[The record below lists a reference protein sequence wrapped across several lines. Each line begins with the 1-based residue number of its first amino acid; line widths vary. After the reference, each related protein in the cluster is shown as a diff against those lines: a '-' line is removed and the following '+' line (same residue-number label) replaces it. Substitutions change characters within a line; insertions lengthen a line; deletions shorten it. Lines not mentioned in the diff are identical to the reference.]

1 MSSYYNRIEG
11 TLNTGQ
17 TARASDIHLI
27 QASIQDAFQRALID
41 ICGVGVVLGEEEE
54 ALKLY
59 PTTDHIDQSN
69 YSDDEENSLSFG
81 DIYLRQ
87 PIDIEKSSIET
98 IKLYMLNY
106 SNLNVTVYAEI
117 RNEDFNLVGETN
129 AILPP
134 TEENDFVAI
143 DFNFNLDHLA
153 LGKYYFVLRPVD
165 VSTIDLAKNGDE
177 DTIYDNVFPEMF
189 RVRYDNEGQYSNDGI
204 NTEDTT
210 FTNNIIGLEASYDG
224 NEYLKAIYLQEVIA
238 PEEEID
244 YETNKNF
251 DLCFEHIFSSGNTYL
266 INNGAAIVLGEK
278 VYPLDTHVTIDGPS
292 TAGDRTDLVILTP
305 DGQLHVIKGSIYNGE
320 KQYPTDSTGLK
331 IAYIT
336 SFKSTTKKNQKVIA
350 IEQDDENNI
359 TRQRDILERLR
370 RLEKKI
376 DYQFSNNAPTRIK
389 YNCTVDPILV
399 NNSSSDDGEGTYGM
413 SQSTAADGSDALTTG
428 KSQTYS
434 WSIID
439 NDYSYNYTST
449 SKVTGTLKVYD
460 VHMPITKPS
469 NIQSYMK
476 CQISVTAPGYGSK
489 GAVGGVPYAKLQVT
503 IKKNSNTVHTYNIKT
518 DNKGLYN
525 LSLWNI
531 KKLKTGKYKIYVKYG
546 SQSAVKANMT
556 VYKSG
561 HSFSNI
567 KPKSYTKP
575 ITIQTATPAQA
586 THTIP
591 SGIFTGNDSFYKDK
605 VDVNTDN
612 GTVTIQRIADTGE
625 YVKNKLLK
633 DKKVFSSADTVYKLK
648 NENYK
653 LTSEYPVLNFTLS
666 SDTYIKNIT
675 PYIAGFKNL
684 DKFGILIFQ
693 NDFVFKNIKNTRKVI
708 QKKVSKSDP
717 IFRTIYNSG
726 WKSLKNLSK
735 QKDQYRKPK
744 TQTKFAINKEFK
756 AGTYSLVVYGH
767 IESGHKEGAIKIKE
781 YVTRDYKKE
790 YGIATKCIGGAKL
803 SVLNMDTSNLTNKSW
818 DLLIEQKPYKYYDS
832 GTLISKAINT
842 EQNITACSCPIKKR
856 NFKIPNGCS
865 IDLYVSNNGGT
876 SWVNANSGYVKFD
889 GDGYTFRWKLEMTS
903 NSTETPKLSYNETWK
918 YAISFD
924 LKESNTYTPYEDY
937 GQCYETPLLNA
948 NAITRTFVA
957 NNQIQHRFSEWE
969 FARIYMEDDNDESE
983 IDILF
988 SYADDNYSTVATPKE
1003 NWGKDIFFSQI
1014 FASLKLSDFSRESVD
1029 YDNYDG
1035 NVEYDEYNYPFK
1047 LESENVIHNTGGY
1060 ALASP
1065 DVYYKQTI
1073 TSPYIY
1079 GNIGKYSESAES
1091 TNMDQNFGYY
1101 PSIIPYTYT
1110 NNTEDEDKYAGMHVV
1125 DGPIWQAIQKTDA
1138 PTYTNEDVIVGISFN
1153 NSLEIDE
1160 NTTHFAIGVK
1170 IVKDE
1175 ETNTTEDGETN
1186 TNNTPTDIS
1195 FPPGTFEIVLA
1206 VNKYGEIDDNDATN
1220 GKAYPINE
1228 TLVLNEYTEVNVNF
1242 IEDLNGFMASGIGS
1256 IGIRAV
1262 DPENTFSNN
1271 IGIGIGRI
1279 STNSYNIRPYVPYMY
1294 HGEWDRFSWQTISN
1308 RYNSKNEKPQ
1318 AYAIYKYT
1326 KGKNY
1331 YGFYPITN
1339 YDKDA
1344 YTSIINFAPQNN
1356 QNLDPITITYQDAN
1370 GNPITLYDGNNPIGE
1385 ELNLTDSIINKNN
1398 VLHTWSAS
1406 GTLKTHTQL
1415 HNSATIERN
1424 GHEIQTQLPSITH
1437 VTKDSGNE
1445 ILFYLPE
1452 KITGVLF
1459 KIETNIPYTIY
1470 DLINIEYYVLC
1481 TVEGGQTYPHGFFS
1495 KGDICINF
1503 YDTTD
1508 LTAEPVETFALPA
1521 WGKVQEES
1529 TVSDKTVH
1537 SWFKK
1542 RSENTTQIKM
1552 ITLERKNPREQEGI
1566 TPGDLYLVIKDI
1578 KLFNA
1583 ETEAALGPQMQIRIY
1598 PNDKDNTSNTTIRK
1612 VGGIYRI

>member
-1 MSSYYNRIEG
+1 MSSYYNTIAG
-11 TLNTGQ
+11 TLKTGQ
-17 TARASDIHLI
+17 TARASDINLI
-27 QASIQDAFQRALID
+27 QSSIQDAFQRALID

-69 YSDDEENSLSFG
+69 YSDDENHTISFG

-98 IKLYMLNY
+98 IRVYMLNY
-106 SNLNVTVYAEI
+106 SNLNVTVYGEI
-117 RNEDFNLVGETN
+117 RNADLNLVAETN

-134 TEENDFVAI
+134 TEENDFAAI
-143 DFNFNLDHLA
+143 DFNFNEDHLA

-165 VSTIDLAKNGDE
+165 VSTIDLVQNGDE
-177 DTIYDNVFPEMF
+177 DTIYDNVAPEMF
-189 RVRYDNEGQYSNDGI
+189 RIKYDNTGQYTNADKDI
-204 NTEDTT
+204 ENTT
-210 FTNNIIGLEASYDG
+210 FANNVIGLEASYDG
-224 NEYLKAIYLQEVIA
+224 NEYLKAVYLQET
-238 PEEEID
+238 ID
-244 YETNKNF
+244 PDDDINYETEKNF

-266 INNGAAIVLGEK
+266 INNGAAIILGEK
-278 VYPLDTHVTIDGPS
+278 VYPLDTHISIDGPN
-292 TAGDRTDLVILTP
+292 TDGDRTDLVILTQE
-305 DGQLHVIKGSIYNGE
+305 GQLRVIKGTPYNGE
-320 KQYPTDSTGLK
+320 KIYPIDNTGLK

-336 SFKSTTKKNQKVIA
+336 SYKSTSNKNNKVPA
-350 IEQDDENNI
+350 IEQSDENDI

-370 RLEKKI
+370 RLEKKMN
-376 DYQFSNNAPTRIK
+376 YQFSNNAPTRIK

-399 NNSSSDDGEGTYGM
+399 NNSGTDDGEGTYGI
-413 SQSTAADGSDALTTG
+413 SQGTATDGSDALTVG

-439 NDYSYNYTST
+439 NNYSYNYTST
-449 SKVTGTLKVYD
+449 SKVTGTLKIYD
-460 VHMPITKPS
+460 VHMPVTKPS

-489 GAVGGVPYAKLQVT
+489 GGVGGVPYAKLQVT

-546 SQSAVKANMT
+546 TQSALKANMT

-567 KPKSYTKP
+567 KPKSYTKS

-591 SGIFTGNDSFYKDK
+591 SGIFTGDDSFYKDK
-605 VDVNTDN
+605 IDVNTDN
-612 GTVTIQRIADTGE
+612 GTVSVQRIGDTGE
-625 YVKNKLLK
+625 YSKNKLLK

-666 SDTYIKNIT
+666 SDTYIKSIT
-675 PYIAGFKNL
+675 PYISGFKNL
-684 DKFGILIFQ
+684 DKFGILIFK
-693 NDFVFKNIKNTRKVI
+693 NDFVFSNVKNTRKVI

-717 IFRTIYNSG
+717 IFPTEYDSG

-735 QKDQYRKPK
+735 QKDGYRKPK
-744 TQTKFAINKEFK
+744 TQTKFTINKDFK
-756 AGTYSLVVYGH
+756 AGTYSLVIYGH
-767 IESGHKEGAIKIKE
+767 IESSHKEGAIKMTE

-832 GTLISKAINT
+832 GTLISKAIIT
-842 EQNITACSCPIKKR
+842 QENITACSCSTKKR

-865 IDLYVSNNGGT
+865 INLYVSNNGGT

-889 GDGYTFRWKLEMTS
+889 GDGYSFRWKLEMTT
-903 NSTETPKLSYNETWK
+903 NSTQTPKLVYNEAWK
-918 YAISFD
+918 YAISFN
-924 LKESNTYTPYEDY
+924 LKESKTYTPYEDY
-937 GQCYETPLLNA
+937 QQCYETPLLNA

-969 FARIYMEDDNDESE
+969 FARIYMEEDEDNSD

-1003 NWGKDIFFSQI
+1003 SWGKDIFFSQI

-1047 LESENVIHNTGGY
+1047 LESDNIIHNTGGY

-1079 GNIGKYSESAES
+1079 GDIGKYNENSES
-1091 TNMDQNFGYY
+1091 TDMYQNFDYY
-1101 PSIIPYTYT
+1101 PDNIPYTYT
-1110 NNTEDEDKYAGMHVV
+1110 NNTESEDKYAGMHVV
-1125 DGPIWQAIQKTDA
+1125 DGPICKAIQKTEA
-1138 PTYTNEDVIVGISFN
+1138 PSYTSDDIIVGISFN

-1160 NTTHFAIGVK
+1160 NITHFNIGVK
-1170 IVKDE
+1170 IVQDE
-1175 ETNTTEDGETN
+1175 ESNTTTENNDTTS
-1186 TNNTPTDIS
+1186 TNNIS
-1195 FPPGTFEIVLA
+1195 FEPGTFEIVLA
-1206 VNKYGEIDDNDATN
+1206 VNKYGEIDNDDATN

-1228 TLVLNEYTEVNVNF
+1228 TLVLNEYTEITVNF

-1262 DPENTFSNN
+1262 DPENTFTKNV
-1271 IGIGIGRI
+1271 GIGIGRV
-1279 STNSYNIRPYVPYMY
+1279 STLSYNIRPYVPYMY

-1318 AYAIYKYT
+1318 AYAIYKYNKT
-1326 KGKNY
+1326 DNY

-1344 YTSIINFAPQNN
+1344 YTSVIQFAPSNN
-1356 QNLDPITITYQDAN
+1356 EDNLPITITYKDIDDN
-1370 GNPITLYDGNNPIGE
+1370 TITLHEGE
-1385 ELNLTDSIINKNN
+1385 NILGTEITLTDSILNTGNA
-1398 VLHTWSAS
+1398 LHTWRTS
-1406 GTLKTHTQL
+1406 GTLKTHYQT
-1415 HNSATIERN
+1415 HNNAVIRRN
-1424 GHEIQTQLPSITH
+1424 GHEIQTSPNSSLTH
-1437 VTKDSGNE
+1437 KTKDSGND

-1452 KITGVLF
+1452 NITGVLF
-1459 KIETNIPYTIY
+1459 GIETNIPYTIY
-1470 DLINIEYYVLC
+1470 DLIEIEYYVLC
-1481 TVEGGQTYPHGFFS
+1481 TSEGGELKPHGFFS
-1495 KGDICINF
+1495 KGDIYINF
-1503 YDTTD
+1503 YDTT
-1508 LTAEPVETFALPA
+1508 LLESEPVESFALPA
-1521 WGKVQEES
+1521 WGKIQEES

-1542 RSENTTQIKM
+1542 RSNSNRIKM

-1598 PNDKDNTSNTTIRK
+1598 PNNKDNTSNTTIRK